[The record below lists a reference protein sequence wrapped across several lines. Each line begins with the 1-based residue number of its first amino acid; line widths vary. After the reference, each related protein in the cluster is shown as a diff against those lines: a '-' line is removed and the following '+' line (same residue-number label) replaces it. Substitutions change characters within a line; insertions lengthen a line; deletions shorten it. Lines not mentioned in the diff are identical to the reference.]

1 MKRHTHSHT
10 HGERILID
18 EIAYASA
25 LRQVSPMWKIFV
37 SLYSLFLCLSSHTW
51 VISVLILC
59 AMLIAMTAIGKTR
72 WHHIIR
78 LMQIPLAF
86 VILGCIMIL
95 LQVSHHGEK
104 MLLAIP
110 VGSWYFG
117 VTAESVHQFGQVFLQ
132 CLAAVSCLY
141 FLSTS
146 TPMTELFTALR
157 RMHIPGF
164 LVEMMELVYRYIFVL
179 LEAASQIR
187 NAQESAAGSLRR
199 PLLLSPADSR
209 HTSPPL
215 PHPPVWR
222 SGSRTG
228 CVFWSLLNLT
238 YLSISPFGFLR
249 QGSHLIDDPS
259 H

>member
-164 LVEMMELVYRYIFVL
+164 LVEMMELVYRYIFGCGLYTLYCREWLQFLIL
-179 LEAASQIR
+179 LVAEFGCFLLITAGTVIVEAV
-187 NAQESAAGSLRR
+187 E
-199 PLLLSPADSR
+199 
-209 HTSPPL
+209 
-215 PHPPVWR
+215 WF
-222 SGSRTG
+222 SG
-228 CVFWSLLNLT
+228 WIAEL
-238 YLSISPFGFLR
+238 
-249 QGSHLIDDPS
+249 
-259 H
+259 